1 MTDQCGVYEFEDMVG
16 HLADTLEMFDVDA
29 QDLINPMVYVFADL
43 LAQYTDGKY
52 ESDVVNKAVA
62 SLLECYKF
70 HCSSD
75 EETTNITVQ

>member
-16 HLADTLEMFDVDA
+16 HLADTLEMFDVN
-29 QDLINPMVYVFADL
+29 NPLVYVFAEL

-52 ESDVVNKAVA
+52 VSDVVNKAVA